1 MLLRFVHSYLPML
14 SGAVFARKDAM
25 HVLEMILNS
34 VSFHHL
40 TRKLKAA
47 MTNLVRTPD
56 QPISNV
62 MLSYTSL
69 LYEAAKLEDPGY
81 DEHRAKEKAEK
92 QACRTVRFFLEPALA
107 SQMEDLRKEFRLHF
121 EKDMSLQMIIEF
133 VDEAECEPQYQLRS
147 PRGLKQQPFPMSIYN
162 NQINRVT
169 DISDSEGLSINA
181 IQRSPVQPQR
191 TEYDRL
197 NQSLSEKAHGA
208 NSTFTKGEDEL
219 VSEHP
224 NDMYS
229 LRQNTKVPN
238 RFGGGANPLA

>member
-1 MLLRFVHSYLPML
+1 
-14 SGAVFARKDAM
+14 M

-169 DISDSEGLSINA
+169 DISDSEGLSIN
-181 IQRSPVQPQR
+181 
-191 TEYDRL
+191 
-197 NQSLSEKAHGA
+197 
-208 NSTFTKGEDEL
+208 STRKVGGPRFLGTLPRNLDTLVRFLGRVPRNLTTLEIGEGQEPGYPTQA
-219 VSEHP
+219 P
-224 NDMYS
+224 NPAK
-229 LRQNTKVPN
+229 NFEN
-238 RFGGGANPLA
+238 